1 MGLFI
6 SQLFEDTLH
15 VDKTHVWVKL
25 QTWRMRYSMSSLVH
39 DFSELDKIF
48 RLEKKY
54 TKNMNVSDDLW
65 LVFFLR
71 ISYGKVLVKVWNS
84 NLICWQVS

>member
-1 MGLFI
+1 
-6 SQLFEDTLH
+6 
-15 VDKTHVWVKL
+15 
-25 QTWRMRYSMSSLVH
+25 MRYSMSSLVH
-39 DFSELDKIF
+39 DFSEHDKIF

-54 TKNMNVSDDLW
+54 RKNMNVSDDLW

-84 NLICWQVS
+84 SLICWQVS